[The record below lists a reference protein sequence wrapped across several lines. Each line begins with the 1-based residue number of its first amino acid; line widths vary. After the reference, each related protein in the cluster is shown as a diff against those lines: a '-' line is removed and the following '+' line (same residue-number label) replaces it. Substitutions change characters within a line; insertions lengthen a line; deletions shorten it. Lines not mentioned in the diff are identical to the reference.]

1 MLHGAIT
8 SSAPPRIRTP
18 TSSPRRKRCCA
29 RQIHSTTSAAST
41 NGTGSRS
48 ARVSTA
54 APNASPPTPKIH
66 VRPSRA
72 ATASSANAVVS
83 QNAPNGSVSCSPVA
97 RISGG

>member
-1 MLHGAIT
+1 MN
-8 SSAPPRIRTP
+8 
-18 TSSPRRKRCCA
+18 SPRLKLCA
-29 RQIHSTTSAAST
+29 ARHVHTATSGAST

-54 APNASPPTPKIH
+54 APSASPPSPNTHALPN
-66 VRPSRA
+66 RA
-72 ATASSANAVVS
+72 ATANSANASVT